1 MKFTAAF
8 LITNAFLL
16 GSVASEENVVTPK
29 VGTKTALLIID
40 VQNCFMEESG
50 TTDGKPG
57 SLPVDH
63 TAELIPMV
71 NELRESCVFD
81 TIIRSQD
88 FHAPHHISFGSTH
101 GLAPFAH
108 LEGKGELPLT
118 CVSSGSGLTNEAS
131 CCPTYHISPY
141 DCETTLCPNITQ
153 MELNDA
159 NDGRRRLS
167 TVLDADAC
175 TVCKENPDECFQ
187 TTQAMWTDHCLQDGD
202 STFPN
207 RLITKDTDVV
217 VQKGVNQYVDSY
229 SAFMDN
235 TQKLKTPLEQTLIDL
250 DIGTIYLLGIATD
263 YCVYFSTVDAIK
275 LGFDVK
281 LILDATR
288 GISAETVDA
297 AVKDMVA
304 QGAQI
309 VNSTDLLA
317 DTCEDS
323 DTTTNEESGSVGL
336 RTVGSVVIA
345 SIVAV
350 LAMA

>member
-1 MKFTAAF
+1 
-8 LITNAFLL
+8 
-16 GSVASEENVVTPK
+16 
-29 VGTKTALLIID
+29 
-40 VQNCFMEESG
+40 
-50 TTDGKPG
+50 
-57 SLPVDH
+57 
-63 TAELIPMV
+63 
-71 NELRESCVFD
+71 
-81 TIIRSQD
+81 
-88 FHAPHHISFGSTH
+88 
-101 GLAPFAH
+101 
-108 LEGKGELPLT
+108 
-118 CVSSGSGLTNEAS
+118 
-131 CCPTYHISPY
+131 
-141 DCETTLCPNITQ
+141 
-153 MELNDA
+153 
-159 NDGRRRLS
+159 
-167 TVLDADAC
+167 
-175 TVCKENPDECFQ
+175 
-187 TTQAMWTDHCLQDGD
+187 
-202 STFPN
+202 
-207 RLITKDTDVV
+207 
-217 VQKGVNQYVDSY
+217 
-229 SAFMDN
+229 MDN